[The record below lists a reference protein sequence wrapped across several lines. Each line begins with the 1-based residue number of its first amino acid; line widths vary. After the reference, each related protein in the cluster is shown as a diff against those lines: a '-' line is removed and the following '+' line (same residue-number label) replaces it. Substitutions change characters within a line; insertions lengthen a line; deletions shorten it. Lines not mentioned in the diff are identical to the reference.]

1 MSTRTGMPGGLRPG
15 FALPMV
21 ILVMFILVGALASGF
36 TMLSSERSADD
47 ASVQAQIA
55 ASLAETG
62 LQQGLRNR
70 PGLGLPPVPPAG
82 VESTRVVLSNG
93 YADIVTTRLRAPVGT
108 TVPALYLV
116 RSRGV
121 RNRSGVAN
129 AGNSVAISSAF
140 ATFQAMTMTVQSS
153 MTGINGIDKAG
164 AAGAISGVDQC
175 PVGSGGTGGAVSA
188 VAVPDDPGYN
198 GSMAPLSGATPLV
211 QSLGANAA
219 TASTTVPFDW
229 ADIVSGSAITPD
241 FLSNSS
247 GVGFP
252 NSGWF
257 SSNPTRWPTIIVN
270 NGPSPN
276 VEFTLSSFGRGL
288 LIVYGDLNLNGN
300 SAGWDGIIIVGG
312 KITSNGTNQVSGAT
326 ITGLN
331 VKLGYTV
338 DDNDVNDLNGTKS
351 YYYHSCNVNQALAG
365 LGALRVY
372 QNTWANNFPGY

>member
-1 MSTRTGMPGGLRPG
+1 MRIPTGSRPG

-21 ILVMFILVGALASGF
+21 ILVMFILVGALAAGF
-36 TMLSSERSADD
+36 NMLSGERAADD
-47 ASVQAQIA
+47 ASVQSQVA
-55 ASLAETG
+55 AALAETG

-70 PGLGLPPVPPAG
+70 PGLGLPVVPPAG

-121 RNRSGVAN
+121 RTRTGVAGTGN
-129 AGNSVAISSAF
+129 ASAMSSAF
-140 ATFQAMTMTVQSS
+140 ATFQAMTMNVQSA

-164 AAGAISGVDQC
+164 NAGAISGVDQC
-175 PVGSGGTGGAVSA
+175 PLALGGTGTTVAA
-188 VAVPDDPGYN
+188 VAVPDVPGYS
-198 GSMAPLSGATPLV
+198 GQMGPLVGTPQV
-211 QSLGANAA
+211 QSLGATAA
-219 TASTTVPFDW
+219 TAATTVPFDW

-241 FLSNSS
+241 FLSNYL

-252 NSGWF
+252 STAWF
-257 SSNPTRWPTIIVN
+257 AANPSRWPTIIVN

-276 VEFTLSSFGRGL
+276 NEFVLSSFGRGL
-288 LIVYGDLNLNGN
+288 LIVYGDLRLNGN
-300 SAGWDGIIIVGG
+300 TAGWDGIIIVGG

-331 VKLGYTV
+331 VKLGYNVTN
-338 DDNDVNDLNGTKS
+338 NDVNDLNGTKS
-351 YYYHSCNVNQALAG
+351 YYYNSCNVSQSLNS

-372 QNTWANNFPGY
+372 QNTWANNFPSY

>member
-1 MSTRTGMPGGLRPG
+1 MSTRGTARPG

-36 TMLSSERSADD
+36 AILSGERAADD
-47 ASVQAQIA
+47 ASIQAQTA
-55 ASLAETG
+55 TALAETG

-70 PGLGLPPVPPAG
+70 PGLGLPAVPPAG
-82 VESTRVVLSNG
+82 TESTRVTLSGG
-93 YADIVTTRLRAPVGT
+93 YADIVTTRMRAPVGT

-116 RSRGV
+116 RARGV
-121 RNRSGVAN
+121 RTRSGVAG
-129 AGNSVAISSAF
+129 AGNAVAMSTAF
-140 ATFQAMTMTVQSS
+140 ATFQQMTMTVQSA
-153 MTGINGIDKAG
+153 MTGINGIEKAG

-175 PVGSGGTGGAVSA
+175 PVASGGTGTTIAA
-188 VAVPDDPGYN
+188 VAVPDNPGYD
-198 GSMAPLSGATPLV
+198 GSLTPLVGSPKV
-211 QSLGANAA
+211 QSLGSDPSTAA
-219 TASTTVPFDW
+219 TTVPFDW

-241 FLSNSS
+241 FLSTAD
-247 GVGFP
+247 GTGFP

-270 NGPSPN
+270 NGPNPN

-300 SAGWDGIIIVGG
+300 TAGWDGIIIVGG

-331 VKLGYTV
+331 VKLGYSV

-351 YYYHSCNVNQALAG
+351 YYYNSCNVKSALSA

-372 QNTWANNFPGY
+372 QNTWANHFPAY

>member
-1 MSTRTGMPGGLRPG
+1 MSMRFHARPG

-36 TMLSSERSADD
+36 NMLSSERAADD

-70 PGLGLPPVPPAG
+70 PGLGLPAVPPAG
-82 VESTRVVLSNG
+82 VESTRVTLSNG
-93 YADIVTTRLRAPVGT
+93 YADIITTRMRAPVGT

-121 RNRSGVAN
+121 RTSAGIAN
-129 AGNSVAISSAF
+129 AGNSTAISSAF
-140 ATFQAMTMTVQSS
+140 ATFQAMTMNVQSA

-164 AAGAISGVDQC
+164 AAGTISGVDQC
-175 PVGSGGTGGAVSA
+175 PVASGGTGGSVAA
-188 VAVPDDPGYN
+188 VAVPDDPGYD
-198 GSMAPLSGATPLV
+198 GSLTPLV
-211 QSLGANAA
+211 GTPKVASLGANAA
-219 TASTTVPFDW
+219 TAATTVPFDW

-241 FLSNSS
+241 FLSTAA

-252 NSGWF
+252 STGWF

-276 VEFTLSSFGRGL
+276 VEFTLSTFGRGM

-300 SAGWDGIIIVGG
+300 TAGWDGIIIVGG

-331 VKLGYTV
+331 VKLGYSV

-351 YYYHSCNVNQALAG
+351 YYYNSCNINSSLAS